1 MLTLWQGPNEECE
14 IKDQRV
20 GSGIGRVGSGIT
32 ASGSGIKSHTIGISS
47 FSGDQGSGCAILEG
61 SETKTGRDLGTK
73 DQKCWHKI
81 GISEE
86 KTYLLT
92 TLLWRRGGGEG
103 GALRN
108 SGNTRAEIHS
118 LFMSKRKPLSCVVF
132 PKIYLATISHG
143 IPLSMRTKFLQSR
156 LTGLGNRGIISM
168 FVTSSS
174 HFANH
179 KRNVFDLPSV

>member
-20 GSGIGRVGSGIT
+20 GSGII
-32 ASGSGIKSHTIGISS
+32 ASGSGIKSHRIGISS

-61 SETKTGRDLGTK
+61 SGTKTCRDLGTK
-73 DQKCWHKI
+73 DRKFWHKI

-92 TLLWRRGGGEG
+92 TLLWRRGGGGGEG